1 MFKVDTKAKLRA
13 YTGIILSLIKA
24 GRKGLKVD
32 YGNNGFGF
40 NSTLH
45 LSQACFSYLFEEE
58 DTRKIGGLLQDAF
71 IASALPPLRE
81 IKQVAAGLIP
91 LLPETDIS
99 KATSLKAQAEAYI
112 DNLGKDDISFSGHV
126 DPIAVFI
133 EKSPLTLNTLRQTA
147 IEYRA
152 RSRNFWKKPAWY
164 VPVLLAGVAVFAALW
179 TVIVG

>member
-1 MFKVDTKAKLRA
+1 MFKVDTKEKLRA

-24 GRKGLKVD
+24 GREDLKVD

-45 LSQACFSYLFEEE
+45 LSQACFNYLFEEE

-71 IASALPPLRE
+71 IAAALPPLRE

-91 LLPETDIS
+91 LLPEADIS
-99 KATSLKAQAEAYI
+99 KATSLKVQAETYI
-112 DNLGKDDISFSGHV
+112 DNLEKDDISFSGHV

-133 EKSPLTLNTLRQTA
+133 EKAPLTLNTLQQTA
-147 IEYRA
+147 SENRE
-152 RSRNFWKKPAWY
+152 RSKNFWKKPAWY
-164 VPVLLAGVAVFAALW
+164 IPVLLAGFVALW
-179 TVIVG
+179 TIIVK